1 MQNSLLPR
9 SDYPALE
16 KTIYLNQASLGMLGQ
31 PAVNAMHSF
40 VENVGRHGNLF
51 MSDADEVSYYENLR
65 QQGALIL
72 GSQPSQVAILS
83 GASELFGQLPF
94 LLPIKPDQN
103 VLLLSSDFPAITRPW
118 LRLQQMGECHVE
130 FVENNPQQD
139 LTETLCMAMNDQTAV
154 VAVSYVQY
162 ATGCKI
168 DPARLRDAADRVG
181 AKLVIDVTQAAGAI
195 PIAADD
201 WRADVVISSGY
212 KWLGG
217 HGGVA
222 LAVLTP
228 DLIKTPPP
236 LPGWMGA
243 TDPFDFDATELDL
256 APDARRFTQST
267 MSYASLAAL
276 TVGIEQLLQVGIE
289 NIETHADKLAEQLI
303 HGIARSGWAA
313 YRSLTSAAASSH
325 ILSLAHSDHDV
336 VQVVGRLHEANIVC
350 GARGGRIRVSLAAY
364 NNAADVERFVT
375 TLNAISELDGSVAT
389 IS

>member
-1 MQNSLLPR
+1 MTNALLHR

-16 KTIYLNQASLGMLGQ
+16 RTIYLNQASLGMLGQ
-31 PAVNAMHSF
+31 PAVTAMQSF

-65 QQGALIL
+65 HQGSLIL
-72 GSQPSQVAILS
+72 GSPPRQIAILS
-83 GASELFGQLPF
+83 GASELFGQLPY
-94 LLPIKPDQN
+94 LLPVLPDQN

-118 LRLQQMGECHVE
+118 LRLQQVGGCNVQ
-130 FVENNPQQD
+130 FVDNNPDQD
-139 LTETLCMAMNDQTAV
+139 LTETLCAAINEQTAV
-154 VAVSYVQY
+154 VAISYVQY

-168 DPARLRDAADRVG
+168 DPHRLRQATAAVG
-181 AKLVIDVTQAAGAI
+181 AKLVIDVTQAAGAV
-195 PIAADD
+195 PILADD
-201 WRADVVISSGY
+201 WSADVVISSGY

-222 LAVLTP
+222 LAALAP
-228 DLIKTPPP
+228 DLLKLAPP

-276 TVGIEQLLQVGIE
+276 TVGIEQLLKVGIE
-289 NIETHADKLAEQLI
+289 KIEAHANALAEQLVA
-303 HGIARSGWAA
+303 GLTGSGWEPF
-313 YRSLTSAAASSH
+313 RSLADRSASAH
-325 ILSLAHSDHDV
+325 IISLAHPSQDV
-336 VQVVGRLHEANIVC
+336 DEAVQRLRAANIVC

-364 NNAADVERFVT
+364 NNSADVEQF
-375 TLNAISELDGSVAT
+375 VAT
-389 IS
+389 LLMMK